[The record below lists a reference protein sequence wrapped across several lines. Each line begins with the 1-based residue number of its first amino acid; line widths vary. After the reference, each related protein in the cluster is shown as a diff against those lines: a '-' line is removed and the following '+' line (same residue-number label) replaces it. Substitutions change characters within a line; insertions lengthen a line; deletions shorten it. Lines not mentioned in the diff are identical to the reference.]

1 MNTFKEILKVTH
13 KLFFPGYFGTYC
25 GCELDDVKDM
35 CGLEYNPARGRPECT
50 QTKATATGAA
60 SCACNTDWA
69 DKDSNGDR
77 SAHMMML

>member
-1 MNTFKEILKVTH
+1 M
-13 KLFFPGYFGTYC
+13 
-25 GCELDDVKDM
+25 DDVKDM
-35 CGLEYNPARGRPECT
+35 CGLDLGRGRPECT